1 MLVSDMHAGY
11 IVLIAGGITV
21 MLRFLPFLAF
31 GKKRPEFVMYLG
43 RVLPPAVMAMLTVYC
58 LRNVDVLS
66 GTHGL
71 PEVIAC
77 LTVIMLHV
85 WKRNTLLSITAGT
98 VLYMFLVQLV
108 FA

>member
-1 MLVSDMHAGY
+1 MYDVHAGY
-11 IVLIAGGITV
+11 IVLISGAITAL
-21 MLRFLPFLAF
+21 LRFLPFIAF
-31 GKKRPEFVMYLG
+31 GTKRPGAVMYLG

-58 LRNVDVLS
+58 LRNVNVFT

-71 PEVIAC
+71 PEGLAC
-77 LTVIMLHV
+77 LAVIILHV

-98 VLYMFLVQLV
+98 VLYMFLIQVI